1 MSVVTIKDVAARAGV
16 SAKTVS
22 RVINGEAHVRAELRE
37 AVQRVVA
44 ELDYR
49 PNAFARS
56 LSSSRSYLLGLFIDD
71 PVSGYAADIQ
81 HGALIGCRLRSYHL
95 VVEPVELSARGWAD
109 DVRSA
114 IAALR
119 LDGAIVAPPICDD
132 PELMAI
138 FAEAAVP
145 TVLVAP
151 SAAPPGVGTVRMDDR
166 LAAREMTEHL
176 LGLGHR
182 AIAFIQ
188 GPVTHSASARREEGF
203 RAAMAG
209 AGVAVDERLVVRG
222 DFTSR
227 AGMELGESLV
237 TLPEPPS
244 AIFAA
249 NDDMALG
256 VLIAAMKCAIPVPER
271 LSVCGFD
278 DAPSSRTA
286 WPQITTVRQP
296 KAEMAKAAVDIL
308 ADPRFRREGSAAGT
322 DYQIRL
328 AHELVLRGSTGP
340 FFPR

>member
-22 RVINGEAHVRAELRE
+22 RVINGEAHVRPELRDL
-37 AVQRVVA
+37 VQKVVA

-71 PVSGYAADIQ
+71 PVSGYAADVQ
-81 HGALIGCRLRSYHL
+81 HGALLGCRARSYHL
-95 VVEPVELSARGWAD
+95 VVEPVDLTAPDWAD
-109 DVRSA
+109 QVRGS

-132 PELMAI
+132 AALMAV
-138 FAEAAVP
+138 FAESGLP

-151 SAAPPGVGTVRMDDR
+151 SIAPPASGTVRMDDR
-166 LAAREMTEHL
+166 RAAQEMTDYL

-182 AIAFIQ
+182 HIGFVQ
-188 GPVTHSASARREEGF
+188 GPTSHSASARREEGF
-203 RAAMAG
+203 RAAMAAAG
-209 AGVAVDERLVVRG
+209 AAVDEACVLRG

-227 AGMELGESLV
+227 SGLELGEKLLA
-237 TLPEPPS
+237 LPDRPS
-244 AIFAA
+244 AIFAS

-256 VLIAAMKCAIPVPER
+256 VLLTAMKHGIAVPDA

-278 DAPSSRTA
+278 DAPSSRAA
-286 WPQITTVRQP
+286 WPQVTTIRQP
-296 KAEMAKAAVDIL
+296 KAEMAAAAVDIL
-308 ADPRFRREGSAAGT
+308 VDPQFRRDAGGAGSH
-322 DYQIRL
+322 L
-328 AHELVLRGSTGP
+328 MLPHELIQRGSTGP
-340 FFPR
+340 A